1 LGVRHLPPLNALRA
15 FECAARHASFSLAGA
30 ELHVS
35 HAAISRHVRDLE
47 AWLGATLFKRT
58 GRGVELTED
67 GQQLARELTRSLDI
81 MSAAVTR
88 FAPRRSKRQLV
99 ISAEVSFA
107 ALWLVPR
114 LGSFTTAHPD
124 VDLVLD
130 PTNRIVDFGKDA
142 VDIGLRYGDG
152 EWDDVIAAKLV
163 DSDLAP
169 VCSPALFKKSK
180 ITSPRDLSR
189 VTLLQED
196 PKQHW
201 IDWLTA
207 AGVSDDVQAS
217 GPTLKGHLAI
227 AAAEAGQGFALA
239 DGIQA
244 ADALLAKRLVC
255 PFDIA
260 VRHHAYYLVR
270 GTGKKQTKAASAF
283 HAWLTAEIKQSNADL
298 DRAGLGHLAGTAAA

>member
-1 LGVRHLPPLNALRA
+1 VRQLPPLNALRA

-47 AWLGATLFKRT
+47 AWLGSTLFKRT

-67 GQQLARELTRSLDI
+67 GQQLARELTRSLDV
-81 MSAAVTR
+81 MAAAVGR
-88 FAPRRSKRQLV
+88 FGPRRNRKQLV

-114 LGSFTTAHPD
+114 LGSFTAAHPN

-130 PTNRIVDFGKDA
+130 PTNRVVDFSKDS

-152 EWDDVIAAKLV
+152 EWDDVVAVKLV

-169 VCSPALFKKSK
+169 VCSPALLKKSK
-180 ITSPRDLSR
+180 VRAPQDLAR

-207 AGVSDDVQAS
+207 AGVADEVEAT

-270 GTGKKQTKAASAF
+270 GDTRKQTKAASAF
-283 HAWLTAEIKQSNADL
+283 QAWLATEMKHSMAELKA
-298 DRAGLGHLAGTAAA
+298 AGLAHLAGFPR